1 MAFGSVFQKAV
12 NAKKYELNT
21 HTQYNLYATWMEIS
35 LVEKNISSLED
46 GICVETNA
54 AFVLHFALHLEE
66 KTEGRKLK
74 QKKNNDEVE
83 TLKATRN
90 RARQEKDG
98 LKLTFFLFPIKSHFH
113 FHDSSTETNGVR
125 MSLHGIFHHFWNQL
139 ICWVNERCFLKSNRE
154 QEQRDVSSVG
164 PRSSCIKT
172 APRWGE
178 KLYELKMWQMLQRNK
193 IKMHRHD
200 ET

>member
-1 MAFGSVFQKAV
+1 
-12 NAKKYELNT
+12 
-21 HTQYNLYATWMEIS
+21 MEIS

-54 AFVLHFALHLEE
+54 AFVLHFALHLEK

-74 QKKNNDEVE
+74 QKKNNDEAE

-113 FHDSSTETNGVR
+113 FHDSSTETNEVR
-125 MSLHGIFHHFWNQL
+125 MSLHGIFHHF
-139 ICWVNERCFLKSNRE
+139 
-154 QEQRDVSSVG
+154 
-164 PRSSCIKT
+164 
-172 APRWGE
+172 
-178 KLYELKMWQMLQRNK
+178 
-193 IKMHRHD
+193 
-200 ET
+200 

>member
-1 MAFGSVFQKAV
+1 
-12 NAKKYELNT
+12 
-21 HTQYNLYATWMEIS
+21 MEIS

-74 QKKNNDEVE
+74 QKKNNDEAE

-90 RARQEKDG
+90 RARQERWTQAD
-98 LKLTFFLFPIKSHFH
+98 FFPFPHKEPFSFSWLIDWNKRGTDEFARHFPP
-113 FHDSSTETNGVR
+113 
-125 MSLHGIFHHFWNQL
+125 
-139 ICWVNERCFLKSNRE
+139 FLKSTHLLGKRKVFSKE
-154 QEQRDVSSVG
+154 QQKQEQRDVSSVD

-172 APRWGE
+172 APRCEE
-178 KLYELKMWQMLQRNK
+178 KLYELKMRQMLQRNK
-193 IKMHRHD
+193 IKTHRHD